1 MTPGS
6 NSGPEVG
13 PRRRQFLAGL
23 AAASGV
29 AVAGC
34 ADLPL
39 LGDESTTFTASDAD
53 AVIADATPTV
63 EWPAPVRPSSS
74 ALEDARD
81 RIDDLLADVPE
92 SLGPDDVPNGVVRES
107 IVENREEAVRARDE
121 ADRATGREK
130 YHAFRGTR
138 DGRETARAALT
149 TLLAIEEDT
158 DALVDELADEREA
171 VQSAVRERL
180 DGIDYR
186 GDDTEDGRRRA
197 ALYYQQLESDLVR
210 AQRLLERW
218 SADPGMNVVELGEAA
233 GELEFATATVA
244 VWDHLADRYE
254 NDTTG
259 ADLESVFDS
268 ALERSID
275 RAEAVEFPEQDGE
288 EWYDAVGL
296 EELDDGR
303 LELTV
308 WHAGREVTDARERME
323 EGRTNG
329 NVGTGLHGA
338 VQFEQA
344 FRAFEHLRD
353 RIAAESVAPPDDV
366 DAIRA
371 ERDRALESAV
381 AAREQVPVAD
391 PSLGAYVLGETLQSF
406 EWTDESVRRYAT
418 HDPEVVVSLSREY
431 GEYARLQAELAALPD
446 AVTAFRE
453 RLTE

>member
-1 MTPGS
+1 MTADGELRVA
-6 NSGPEVG
+6 SG
-13 PRRRQFLAGL
+13 RRRFLAGL

-39 LGDESTTFTASDAD
+39 LGDESPTFTASDAD
-53 AVIADATPTV
+53 AVITDATPTV
-63 EWPAPVRPSSS
+63 EWPAPVQPASS

-81 RIDDLLADVPE
+81 RIDDLLPDVPE

-107 IVENREEAVRARDE
+107 IVENRDEAVRARDE
-121 ADRATGREK
+121 ADRATGRK
-130 YHAFRGTR
+130 QYRAFRATR
-138 DGRETARAALT
+138 EGREAARTALT
-149 TLLAIEEDT
+149 TLLAIDEDA
-158 DALVDELADEREA
+158 DALVDELAAEREA
-171 VQSAVRERL
+171 VRSTVRERL
-180 DGIDYR
+180 DEIEYR

-210 AQRLLERW
+210 AERVLERW

-254 NDTTG
+254 RDTD
-259 ADLESVFDS
+259 AVDLESAFGD

-296 EELDDGR
+296 EELDDDR

-308 WHAGREVTDARERME
+308 WHAGRDVTDARERMQ
-323 EGRTNG
+323 EGRASG

-353 RIAAESVAPPDDV
+353 RIAAESVAPPDNV
-366 DAIRA
+366 EAIRA
-371 ERDRALESAV
+371 ERDRAVESAA
-381 AAREQVPVAD
+381 AAREQIPVTD
-391 PSLGAYVLGETLQSF
+391 LSLGAYVLGETLQSF

-418 HDPEVVVSLSREY
+418 RDPEIVVSLFKEY
-431 GEYARLQAELAALPD
+431 GEYARLQAELAVLPD
-446 AVTAFRE
+446 AVDAFRE
-453 RLTE
+453 RMTE

>member
-1 MTPGS
+1 MTAGRE
-6 NSGPEVG
+6 SGPEVVS
-13 PRRRQFLAGL
+13 RRRQFLAGL

-34 ADLPL
+34 AELSL
-39 LGDESTTFTASDAD
+39 MGDESPTFTASDAD
-53 AVIADATPTV
+53 AVLTDATPTV
-63 EWPAPVRPSSS
+63 KWPAPVQPASS

-81 RIDDLLADVPE
+81 RIDNLLADVPE
-92 SLGPDDVPNGVVRES
+92 SLGPDDVPNGVVREA
-107 IVENREEAVRARDE
+107 IVENRDEAVRIRDE
-121 ADRATGREK
+121 ADQATGREQ
-130 YHAFRGTR
+130 YRTFRTTR
-138 DGRETARAALT
+138 DGRRSARTALT
-149 TLLAIEEDT
+149 TLLAIDEDA

-171 VQSAVRERL
+171 VRSAVRERL

-186 GDDTEDGRRRA
+186 GDDTEAGRRRA

-210 AQRLLERW
+210 AERLLERW

-244 VWDHLADRYE
+244 VRDHLADRYGR
-254 NDTTG
+254 DTDA
-259 ADLESVFDS
+259 ADLESAFED

-275 RAEAVEFPEQDGE
+275 RAEAVEFPEQDDE

-296 EELDDGR
+296 EELDDDR

-323 EGRTNG
+323 GGRTNG
-329 NVGTGLHGA
+329 NAGTGLHGA

-353 RIAAESVAPPDDV
+353 RIAAGSVAPPEDV
-366 DAIRA
+366 GGIRA

-406 EWTDESVRRYAT
+406 EWTDESVRRYT
-418 HDPEVVVSLSREY
+418 TRDPEVVVSLAREY